1 MSSDPPHPP
10 PSRPADDGSSFPRPI
25 SGGFRS
31 GIARLDYGRIQT
43 LGALLGKLISV
54 MVPYLRHNTQNNLR
68 FIHPEWSEVEVKTF
82 SKKVFR
88 HFGTVL
94 IEMAQMG
101 FLTRE
106 ECRNR
111 IQLEGREHIAAAVEK
126 GKGVVMIS
134 AHLGSWEV
142 AWHFYPL
149 FFNRPLIGVAKR
161 LRFTQL
167 NRWVHHRRTRF
178 GNRVIYKKGAF
189 EELRRT
195 LRQGG
200 AVALFMDM
208 NRTQQGVPVR
218 FMGHR
223 TKATPAAAMLALR
236 CRSPVLP
243 GFTIRQPD
251 GSFRLFFLEPI
262 EIRRTG
268 NLRDDLQTYTQ
279 AITDVIETV
288 VRRHP
293 DQWLWSQKRWKSFHP
308 ELYQGRHTLWK
319 NPRIKRL
326 LKGKPPKEIQNGN
339 GANGP

>member
-1 MSSDPPHPP
+1 MSSDSPHPA
-10 PSRPADDGSSFPRPI
+10 PSRSADDDSSFSPRI
-25 SGGFRS
+25 AGGLRSRIAHLDFR
-31 GIARLDYGRIQT
+31 RIRS
-43 LGALLGKLISV
+43 LGALLGKAIYV
-54 MVPYLRHNTQNNLR
+54 TVPYLRHNTRENLR
-68 FIHPEWSEVEVKTF
+68 LIHPGWSEADIVSF
-82 SKKVFR
+82 SKRVFH
-88 HFGTVL
+88 HFGIVL
-94 IEMAQMG
+94 IEMVQMG
-101 FLTRE
+101 FMTRE

-111 IQLEGREHIAAAVEK
+111 IHLEGREHIAAAVGK
-126 GKGVVMIS
+126 GRGVVMIS
-134 AHLGSWEV
+134 AHLGSWEI

-149 FFNRPLIGVAKR
+149 FFNRPLTGVAKPF
-161 LRFTQL
+161 RFKQL
-167 NRWVHHRRTRF
+167 TRWFHRRRTRF

-200 AVALFMDM
+200 SVAIFMDM
-208 NRTQQGVPVR
+208 NRTQQGVPVH

-279 AITDVIETV
+279 AMTDVIETV
-288 VRRHP
+288 VQRHP
-293 DQWLWSQKRWKSFHP
+293 EQWLWSQKRWKSFHP
-308 ELYQGRHTLWK
+308 ELYQRSHSLWK
-319 NPRIKRL
+319 NRKIKRW
-326 LKGKPPKEIQNGN
+326 LKGKPPEEIPNGN